1 VNKQQ
6 LLQRSGTM
14 GKKTGDEHI
23 FETVGKCRVT
33 VRHGKVVEICEPR
46 IMGCPLAKRFE
57 VPVDEITEEAV
68 KKTIEQRIRSFGMC
82 TARRKVMSDQEE
94 FFGFAPTELLACGLR
109 SGMIDAVVFACDGAG
124 TVIITKPDMVLG
136 IGGWMSGLVSTCPI
150 PDVINRI
157 EEHDGIVFDRA
168 TARLD
173 SAGGA
178 DLARK
183 RGFSRIAVPVS
194 DSELAETIRANHPDA
209 LIFGVHMS
217 GIGEDDARRIIAV
230 SDLVTG
236 CASTTVRTLAG
247 TKALLQAGDVIPI
260 FALTSR
266 GKELMMKRILETKEK
281 YFIKPTRLPVIC
293 TRQPEPLV

>member
-1 VNKQQ
+1 
-6 LLQRSGTM
+6 M

-57 VPVDEITEEAV
+57 VPVDEISEEAV

-124 TVIITKPDMVLG
+124 TVIITRPDMVLG

-178 DLARK
+178 DLAQK

-194 DSELAETIRANHPDA
+194 DSEMAETIRANHPDA

-217 GIGEDDARRIIAV
+217 GICEDDARRIIAV

-236 CASTTVRTLAG
+236 CASTTVRTLAEK
-247 TKALLQAGDVIPI
+247 KALLQAGDVIPI

-266 GKELMMKRILETKEK
+266 GKDLMMKRILETKEK